1 MGDGSKVGNMPRK
14 TLADI
19 SNLPQQNQDK
29 RAESVS
35 VSTKDYINKLHQE
48 NLSLVKLLAD
58 RNKIIQTHAFQLQKL
73 KTECQQVQQKNLQL
87 AQSNSQM
94 LAELNSSKDRLKVLQ
109 HELGCKNGLL
119 KARELKSE
127 DKANIVRC
135 PIYGTEV
142 ETIKHD
148 NVGQFCL
155 ADNRGNEPC
164 NKKRRRQS
172 KSLDPTTVKPVQLKE
187 KIDKKRHSARFR
199 AGKQETTD
207 DVLEISE
214 NPIGEPV
221 QAEKKVNNKRLCS
234 RRQSASFKP
243 GEQESTDDMF
253 DINGA
258 LGSTTVTPV
267 QTEMKVDNKRHGSR
281 RQSARFK
288 PGKQESTDDMFEING
303 ALGSTTVTPVQTEM
317 KVDNK
322 RHGSRR
328 QSARFKCGEQVQEPT
343 EGLFEKD
350 DSKFPISNL
359 HECGPTSSFS
369 SLKVE
374 TEEAHSDLGSEAQE
388 LQTSSVRPKRQAT
401 EKVQSYKEIPLNVK
415 MRRPN

>member
-221 QAEKKVNNKRLCS
+221 QAEKKVNNKR
-234 RRQSASFKP
+234 
-243 GEQESTDDMF
+243 
-253 DINGA
+253 
-258 LGSTTVTPV
+258 
-267 QTEMKVDNKRHGSR
+267 HGSR

>member
-35 VSTKDYINKLHQE
+35 VSTKDYINKLHQ
-48 NLSLVKLLAD
+48 
-58 RNKIIQTHAFQLQKL
+58 
-73 KTECQQVQQKNLQL
+73 
-87 AQSNSQM
+87 
-94 LAELNSSKDRLKVLQ
+94 LKVLQ

-127 DKANIVRC
+127 V
-135 PIYGTEV
+135 
-142 ETIKHD
+142 
-148 NVGQFCL
+148 CL
-155 ADNRGNEPC
+155 ATSPFAL
-164 NKKRRRQS
+164 
-172 KSLDPTTVKPVQLKE
+172 SLDPTTVKPVQLKE

-199 AGKQETTD
+199 AGKEETTD

-221 QAEKKVNNKRLCS
+221 QAEKRS
-234 RRQSASFKP
+234 IIR
-243 GEQESTDDMF
+243 
-253 DINGA
+253 GA

-401 EKVQSYKEIPLNVK
+401 EKVQSYRKFHLMSRCADLIE
-415 MRRPN
+415 